1 MDVGLRRN
9 ARDEA
14 GAERL
19 LFTPIADCGRCDRLA
34 DFRAT
39 FVSTES
45 RTGNADGYWAKPVP
59 GFGDASGRLLVIG
72 LAPGAHGAN
81 RTGRP
86 FTGDWAG
93 RVLYG
98 ALYRHGFCN
107 QPDSTHPNDGLKLN
121 NVYITNAVKCV
132 PPANRPHGSEKR
144 ACLGWLQM
152 ETEHLRRIRVVLAMG
167 RDAFEA
173 WLRLLR
179 ADGIIQKMAGYR
191 FVHGRTYRFERD
203 SRILIASYHF
213 SRYNINTGRLT
224 ERMVEGLFKSVNRLL
239 AEPGQIR
246 GTSCSAPEWT
256 A

>member
-19 LFTPIADCGRCDRLA
+19 LFAHIADCGRCKRLA

-45 RTGNADGYWAKPVP
+45 RTGNDDGYWARPVP

-86 FTGDWAG
+86 FTGDYAG

-107 QPDSTHPNDGLKLN
+107 QPESTHPNDGLKLK

-132 PPANRPHGSEKR
+132 PPANRPNGSEKR
-144 ACLGWLQM
+144 ACLDWLQM
-152 ETEHLRRIRVVLAMG
+152 ETDRLSRIRVVLAMG

-173 WLRLLR
+173 WMRLMR
-179 ADGIIQKMAGYR
+179 AEGIVEKVGD
-191 FVHGRTYRFERD
+191 FPFTHGRTYRFDRD

-213 SRYNINTGRLT
+213 SRYNINTGSSRNGWLK
-224 ERMVEGLFKSVNRLL
+224 G
-239 AEPGQIR
+239 
-246 GTSCSAPEWT
+246 CSSP
-256 A
+256 

>member
-1 MDVGLRRN
+1 MNVGLRRD

-14 GAERL
+14 GAEQL
-19 LFTPIADCGRCDRLA
+19 LFEPIADCGRCKRLVE
-34 DFRAT
+34 FRAT
-39 FVSTES
+39 FDSTES

-93 RVLYG
+93 RVLYR

-107 QPDSTHPNDGLKLN
+107 QPESTHTNDGLRLN
-121 NVYITNAVKCV
+121 DVYITNAVKCV
-132 PPANRPHGSEKR
+132 PPSNRPNGSEKR
-144 ACLGWLQM
+144 ACLDWLQM
-152 ETEHLRRIRVVLAMG
+152 ETERLSRHRVVLAMG
-167 RDAFEA
+167 RNAFDA
-173 WLRLLR
+173 WLRLMR
-179 ADGIIQKMAGYR
+179 ADGIIKKAR
-191 FVHGRTYRFERD
+191 DFPFAHGRTYRFDRD

-224 ERMVEGLFKSVNRLL
+224 EGMVEGLFKSVNRLL
-239 AEPGQIR
+239 AEPG
-246 GTSCSAPEWT
+246 E
-256 A
+256 

>member
-1 MDVGLRRN
+1 MGVGPQRGVCG
-9 ARDEA
+9 EA
-14 GAERL
+14 GAERV
-19 LFTPIADCGRCDRLA
+19 FFEQIADCARCERLV
-34 DFRAT
+34 DYRAT
-39 FVSTES
+39 FVSTDR
-45 RTGNADGYWAKPVP
+45 RTGNAGGYWAKPVP

-72 LAPGAHGAN
+72 LAPGARGAN

-107 QPDSTHPNDGLKLN
+107 QPESTHPNDGLKLN

-132 PPANRPHGSEKR
+132 PPANRPNGSEKR

-152 ETEHLRRIRVVLAMG
+152 ETEQLRRIRVVLAMG

-191 FVHGRTYRFERD
+191 FMHGRIYRFDRD

-224 ERMVEGLFKSVNRLL
+224 EHMVEGLFTSVNRLL
-239 AEPGQIR
+239 AEPDRNR
-246 GTSCSAPEWT
+246 GT
-256 A
+256 